1 MKRFVIYSLLQ
12 GMCIYEHMLVNVVDI
27 CVYIYKH
34 ITLSYCLK

>member
-1 MKRFVIYSLLQ
+1 MRSFVIYSLLQ
-12 GMCIYEHMLVNVVDI
+12 GMCIYEHMLVNFVNI